1 MSEKQM
7 RIIEQLAEIIMDQV
21 EFKDKRELHKFTN
34 DLKNELI
41 SLYDPEFIYS
51 ESESESSDETDDDG
65 EAEIII
71 TTQDNDGF
79 MKLK

>member
-34 DLKNELI
+34 DLKNL
-41 SLYDPEFIYS
+41 FIVKVKVKV
-51 ESESESSDETDDDG
+51 
-65 EAEIII
+65 
-71 TTQDNDGF
+71 Q
-79 MKLK
+79 MKQMMMGKQKL